1 MYDDYKIELLHII
14 LPKMIA
20 YVKSYDGQTKWMY
33 FLIEEDDFLAKYN
46 AIWDKVSTNM
56 KQEFNSDPVYN
67 KTFVKTKTK
76 SMCAAATAFHDKK
89 IPKMDSNCTYVAV
102 ISLYSVFKKDENYYP
117 QEFLKECKCISKLKE
132 MLSILPRT

>member
-1 MYDDYKIELLHII
+1 
-14 LPKMIA
+14 MIA

-33 FLIEEDDFLAKYN
+33 FLIEQDNFLTKYN

-56 KQEFNSDPVYN
+56 KQECNSDPVYN

-76 SMCAAATAFHDKK
+76 SMGAAATAFHDKK

-102 ISLYSVFKKDENYYP
+102 ISLK
-117 QEFLKECKCISKLKE
+117 QMHCKTKRNVKHITEDIKSFSSDSYEEQIETKYHNVLW
-132 MLSILPRT
+132 